1 MLIMRVVYDFQIFT
15 WQRCGGIS
23 RYFCELASRIDKFPG
38 SEARLA
44 AGLHINDYLAID
56 YPQLTIGRKISIG
69 KEKNSSKSLKRVCN
83 VINREWS
90 GFYLNAQSPDI
101 LHYTY
106 YHPQRSVKGSR
117 KVITVYDMMNEL
129 FRDSA
134 PENLDRVIREKA
146 AMVAAA
152 DGIICPSECSKRDL
166 VEICQVDPAKVTVI
180 YHGYGLTPPAP
191 IAPPAGLKPYLLV
204 VGDRGWYKNIDR
216 LLQAYASNPS
226 FRRDFDLRCFGGGPL
241 TDLELAEIDRLGL
254 PRESIIWQ
262 RGSDAELV
270 GLYQQA
276 AVFVY
281 PSLYEGFGYPPL
293 EAMAAGCPVA
303 CSNSSCFPETV
314 ANAAELFD
322 PYDVEAIAQALKNV
336 LYDSARSSDL
346 VELGKQNIQR
356 FSWDRCAT
364 EHYQL
369 YQSLL
374 N

>member
-1 MLIMRVVYDFQIFT
+1 MRVVYDFQIFT

-23 RYFCELASRIDKFPG
+23 RYFCELASRIDNFPNSTAKF
-38 SEARLA
+38 A

-56 YPQLTIGRKISIG
+56 YPQLTIGRKLSIG
-69 KEKNSSKSLKRVCN
+69 KHRNSSKSLQRFCN

-90 GFYLNAQSPDI
+90 GLYLNAQPPDI

-106 YHPQRSVKGSR
+106 YHPQRNVRDSL

-134 PENLDRVIREKA
+134 PENLDRVIGEKA
-146 AMVAAA
+146 AMVATA

-180 YHGYGLTPPAP
+180 YHGYGLTAPAP
-191 IAPPAGLKPYLLV
+191 MPLPLELKPYLLV
-204 VGDRGWYKNIDR
+204 VGDRGWYKNFDR
-216 LLQAYASNPS
+216 LLQAYASNRS
-226 FRRDFDLRCFGGGPL
+226 FRQDFDLRCFGGGHL
-241 TDLELAEIDRLGL
+241 TGPELAAIDRLGL
-254 PRESIIWQ
+254 PRENIIWQ

-276 AVFVY
+276 ALFVY

-314 ANAAELFD
+314 ADAAELFD
-322 PYDVEAIAQALKNV
+322 PYDVEAMASALKNV
-336 LYDSARSSDL
+336 LYDPDRSAEL
-346 VELGKQNIQR
+346 VQLGRQNIQR
-356 FSWDRCAT
+356 FSWDNCAA
-364 EHYQL
+364 EHDQFYR
-369 YQSLL
+369 SLL
-374 N
+374 TSG

>member
-1 MLIMRVVYDFQIFT
+1 MRVVYDFQIFT

-23 RYFCELASRIDKFPG
+23 RYFCELASRIDQFPG
-38 SEARLA
+38 SEARFA

-56 YPQLTIGRKISIG
+56 YPQLTIGHKINIG
-69 KEKNSSKSLKRVCN
+69 KDKNSSKSLKRVCN

-90 GFYLNAQSPDI
+90 GVYLNAQPPDI

-106 YHPQRSVKGSR
+106 YHPQRAVQSSR
-117 KVITVYDMMNEL
+117 KVITVYDMMNEI

-134 PENLDRVIREKA
+134 PENLDKVIQEKA
-146 AMVAAA
+146 AMVATA

-180 YHGYGLTPPAP
+180 YHGYGLTPPIP

-204 VGDRGWYKNIDR
+204 VGDRGWYKNFDR

-226 FRRDFDLRCFGGGPL
+226 FQRDFDLRCFGGGPL
-241 TDLELAEIDRLGL
+241 TELELAEIDRLGL
-254 PRESIIWQ
+254 PRASIIWQ

-314 ANAAELFD
+314 ADAAELFD
-322 PYDVEAIAQALKNV
+322 PYDVEAIAQALQNV
-336 LYDSARSSDL
+336 LYDADRSTEL
-346 VELGKQNIQR
+346 VRLGKQNIQR
-356 FSWDRCAT
+356 FSWDNCAA
-364 EHYQL
+364 EHEQFYR
-369 YQSLL
+369 SLL
-374 N
+374 G